1 MNSRFNKQIWASALA
16 AIVLTSTGCGAD
28 NSSNSDSSSN
38 QSSASVEPV
47 ANINANDSG
56 TYFRVFNSIYASDKD
71 RNIVFSPVSA
81 ETLTAMLYE
90 ASDGNTR
97 QQIEDTLG
105 INEDYCKKI
114 INVLNTQ
121 DDTLKLSNN
130 ISMTETYFDAM
141 IDSYNVKL
149 TDAYSASLGLL
160 NSNSVDEINGIV
172 DKDTNGMI
180 KDILKPGDLDGVEVF
195 AMNCCAFDAEWV
207 TRFKNTTQGVFISD
221 TNNKYEAEF
230 MYDVC
235 DGKNDTADTKYIE
248 SKELG
253 CYGIAKSY
261 MNQDN
266 DTRYKFVGI
275 LPEDGET
282 VESVI
287 SKLNNKAIDD
297 MLNDTTD
304 YWKTEADRFEL
315 RILLPKVVI
324 DSKIG
329 LDEIY
334 KALGVTD
341 LFSDSADMSN
351 GFDAQLSVDKMEQAA
366 VIDINETGTKA
377 AAVSYAACNGAKLE
391 PEEVYVREIYFKRPY
406 VYMIYDTQTGTI
418 DFIGVVNKLD
428 TELGDDVKDPWN
440 DGDHKGHIE

>member
-1 MNSRFNKQIWASALA
+1 MSSKFNKQLWASALA
-16 AIVLTSTGCGAD
+16 ALVLTSTGCGAD
-28 NSSNSDSSSN
+28 NSSSN
-38 QSSASVEPV
+38 QPSSSVEPV
-47 ANINANDSG
+47 ANISVNDPDA
-56 TYFRVFNSIYASDKD
+56 YFKVFNSIYASDKD

-105 INEDYCKKI
+105 IDEEYCKKI

-121 DDTLKLSNN
+121 DDTLKLSNH
-130 ISMTETYFDAM
+130 MRVTETYFDTM
-141 IDSYNVKL
+141 LGDYNSKLTGMYNV
-149 TDAYSASLGLL
+149 SLDIL
-160 NSNSVDEINGIV
+160 NSDSADEINGII

-180 KDILKPGDLDGVEVF
+180 KDLLKPGDLDGVDVF
-195 AMNCCAFDAEWV
+195 AMNCCAFDAEWL
-207 TRFKNTTQGVFISD
+207 TRFKHTTQGVFISD

-230 MYDVC
+230 MYYTC

-266 DTRYKFVGI
+266 DTRYKFVGL

-351 GFDAQLSVDKMEQAA
+351 GFDAQLNVDKMEQAA

-377 AAVSYAACNGAKLE
+377 AAVSYAACNGAMRDTE
-391 PEEVYVREIYFKRPY
+391 DVYVREIYFKRPY

>member
-1 MNSRFNKQIWASALA
+1 MSSKFNKYLWASALA
-16 AIVLTSTGCGAD
+16 ALVLTSTGCGAD
-28 NSSNSDSSSN
+28 NRSNNQPSS
-38 QSSASVEPV
+38 SVEPV
-47 ANINANDSG
+47 ANINVNDPDA
-56 TYFRVFNSIYASDKD
+56 YFRVFNSIYASDKD

-97 QQIEDTLG
+97 KQIEDTLG
-105 INEDYCKKI
+105 INDEYCKKI
-114 INVLNTQ
+114 INVLNAH
-121 DDTLKLSNN
+121 DDTLKLSNH
-130 ISMTETYFDAM
+130 MRVTDTYFDAM
-141 IDSYNVKL
+141 LGDYNSKL
-149 TDAYSASLGLL
+149 TGVYNAALDIL
-160 NSNSVDEINGIV
+160 NSDSIDEINEIIY
-172 DKDTNGMI
+172 KDTNGMI
-180 KDILKPGDLDGVEVF
+180 KDILKPGDLDGIDVF

-207 TRFKNTTQGVFISD
+207 TKFKNTTQGVFISD
-221 TNNKYEAEF
+221 TDNKYEAEF
-230 MYDVC
+230 MYDVY
-235 DGKNDTADTKYIE
+235 DGKQDVEDTKYIE
-248 SKELG
+248 SAELG

-261 MNQDN
+261 VNQDK
-266 DTRYKFVGI
+266 DIRYKFVGI
-275 LPEDGET
+275 LPESGET

-287 SKLNNKAIDD
+287 SKLNNKAIND

-304 YWKTEADRFEL
+304 YWKDEADRFEL
-315 RILLPKVVI
+315 RVLLPKVVI
-324 DSKIG
+324 NNKIE

-341 LFSDSADMSN
+341 LFSNSADMSN

-377 AAVSYAACNGAKLE
+377 AAVSYAACNGAMRDTE
-391 PEEVYVREIYFKRPY
+391 DVYVREIYFKRPY

-428 TELGDDVKDPWN
+428 TELGDDVKDHWS